1 MTLYDLKMSMQIP
14 YSEIAARTGM
24 KRSNVCRAIKT
35 PWRTRLETFLR
46 IARAMGVDDDAAR
59 SEWRDA
65 KIKQTLDRIERAA
78 EA

>member
-24 KRSNVCRAIKT
+24 KRSNVCRSLKT
-35 PWRTRLETFLR
+35 PWRTRLETFLQ
-46 IARAMGVDDDAAR
+46 IARAMDVNEDAAR
-59 SEWRDA
+59 EEWRKA
-65 KIKQTLDRIERAA
+65 KTAHQSEQIARAS

>member
-1 MTLYDLKMSMQIP
+1 MTAKIP

-24 KRSNVCRAIKT
+24 KRSNICRALRT

-46 IARAMGVDDDAAR
+46 IAKAMNVTEEEAR
-59 SEWRDA
+59 QEWRQS
-65 KIKQTLDRIERAA
+65 KTSHQSERIARAS

>member
-1 MTLYDLKMSMQIP
+1 MTLYHFKTASHMP

-65 KIKQTLDRIERAA
+65 KIKRSLDRIERDA